1 MVVSHE
7 TVQGFVPK
15 IVDSGDF
22 WGDDDALVI
31 FHKLAPLYIV
41 ADGLACSTDI
51 FHIACGIDIIHSYP
65 PYALGLIGQPRGY
78 RESAFR
84 IAPVE
89 VAQTGLG
96 TGCGTD

>member
-1 MVVSHE
+1 M
-7 TVQGFVPK
+7 PK

-22 WGDDDALVI
+22 WGDNNALVI
-31 FHKLAPLYIV
+31 FHKLASLHIV
-41 ADGLACSTDI
+41 ANGLACSTDI
-51 FHIACGIDIIHSYP
+51 FHIACGIDIIHCDP
-65 PYALGLIGQPRGY
+65 PYALSLIGQPWRY
-78 RESAFR
+78 RESAFG